1 MSPFCTGGDGDLGGG
16 GAGVVT
22 GGGGKGS
29 EKKRRGRKKEKKRD
43 NRKNGDQPLFRAS
56 RTIMDYVPGMGLVQK

>member
-29 EKKRRGRKKEKKRD
+29 ESTGGFEDK
-43 NRKNGDQPLFRAS
+43 
-56 RTIMDYVPGMGLVQK
+56 II